1 MHETLTIGELARRTG
16 CKVVTIRYY
25 EQLGLLNAPV
35 RTRGGHRTYTRAEEE
50 RLRFICRGRSLG
62 FALADVSNLLDLLE
76 DRQAECGAIDEL
88 ASSHLETVRAKI
100 ADLRQIEAQLEASL
114 RICGKT
120 TRAQCAVAETLAAAG
135 EPDQASHLAG

>member
-35 RTRGGHRTYTRAEEE
+35 RTQGGHRTYTRTEEE

-62 FALADVSNLLDLLE
+62 FSLAAVSSLLNLLE
-76 DRQAECGAIDEL
+76 DRQADCGAIDEL
-88 ASSHLETVRAKI
+88 ASRNLETVRAKI

-114 RICGKT
+114 RTCRNT
-120 TRAQCAVAETLAAAG
+120 TRAHCAVAEALTATG
-135 EPDQASHLAG
+135 EPGRASHSA